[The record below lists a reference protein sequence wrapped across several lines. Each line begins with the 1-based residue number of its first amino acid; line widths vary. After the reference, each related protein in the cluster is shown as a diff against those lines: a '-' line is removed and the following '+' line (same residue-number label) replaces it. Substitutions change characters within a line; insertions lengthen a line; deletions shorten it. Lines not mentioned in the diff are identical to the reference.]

1 MLVALLLTA
10 HLLVGVALL
19 GAVTHQAV
27 GLLRPSVVRG
37 GGFITRYANADH
49 TAFTIAIAVL
59 FASSVLLGG
68 VLYPTYRIHV
78 RIPFEEAS
86 LGWAIGLFELKEHF
100 GGLGIGLIP
109 AYIWVWRSGNAAGR
123 MGLTLVLAF
132 IAWWNFLVGHVLNNL
147 RGLT

>member
-1 MLVALLLTA
+1 MLAALLLTA

-27 GLLRPSVVRG
+27 GLLRPSVLRG
-37 GGFITRYANADH
+37 GRFITRYARADRA
-49 TAFTIAIAVL
+49 AFTIAIAVL
-59 FASSVLLGG
+59 FGSSVLLGG
-68 VLYPTYRIHV
+68 LLYPTYRIHV

-100 GGLGIGLIP
+100 GGLGLGLLP
-109 AYIWVWRSGNAAGR
+109 AYLGVWRSGNAAGR
-123 MGLTLVLAF
+123 LGLTLALTF
-132 IAWWNFLVGHVLNNL
+132 IAWWNFLVGHVLKNL

>member
-1 MLVALLLTA
+1 ML
-10 HLLVGVALL
+10 
-19 GAVTHQAV
+19 
-27 GLLRPSVVRG
+27 RG
-37 GGFITRYANADH
+37 GRFITRYAKADH

-59 FASSVLLGG
+59 FASNVLLGG
-68 VLYPTYRIHV
+68 VLYPTHRIYV
-78 RIPFEEAS
+78 RIPFEVES

-109 AYIWVWRSGNAAGR
+109 AYIWAWRSGNAAGR
-123 MGLTLVLAF
+123 TGLTLVLAF

>member
-1 MLVALLLTA
+1 MLVPLLLTA

-19 GAVTHQAV
+19 GAVTHQSV

-37 GGFITRYANADH
+37 GRFLTRYAKADR
-49 TAFTIAIAVL
+49 TAFTTAIAVL
-59 FASSVLLGG
+59 FASSVVLGG
-68 VLYPTYRIHV
+68 VLYPTYRTHV

-109 AYIWVWRSGNAAGR
+109 AYIGTWRSGNAAGR
-123 MGLTLVLAF
+123 IGLTLVLAL